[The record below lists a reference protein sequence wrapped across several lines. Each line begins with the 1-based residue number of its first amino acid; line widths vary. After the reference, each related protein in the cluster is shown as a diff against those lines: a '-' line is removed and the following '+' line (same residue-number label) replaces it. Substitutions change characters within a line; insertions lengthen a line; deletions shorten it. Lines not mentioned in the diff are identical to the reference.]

1 MRNLLAFIKS
11 PFTTNILLS
20 LIIASQIYSTIH
32 TENAIYTAVRM
43 YEAVCPRYYKYFS
56 AIELSLDAI
65 NRSNKEIRDEIDRV
79 VNHMPYV
86 STSDIEKHL
95 KSIKEDVMGMSID
108 VEMIKKSMWTLEVNT
123 EK

>member
-1 MRNLLAFIKS
+1 M
-11 PFTTNILLS
+11 
-20 LIIASQIYSTIH
+20 IIASQIYSTIH